1 MREASLSSRK
11 VFQTMHWLRSRS
23 IRVVLVLFLVALPVF
38 ALEGVTREVLPNGMS
53 VIIQEAHGS
62 PTVSLNVFVRA
73 GGLYETPQTNGLS
86 HFYEHMFFRG
96 TPTRTGWQFK
106 RAIEALGGTT
116 NANTGRDFTHFYIN
130 LPADYSVQGL
140 ELLADALKN
149 AELKNE
155 GADLE
160 REAVLEEYRIGQA
173 SPTRLLY
180 EKLFHLAFVGHPYE
194 RSVIGPEENLKKY
207 NRTDFVAFK
216 SKFYV
221 PTRTSLVIVGDVDAD
236 QLMPQIKRLFGDFT
250 GKDEGDP
257 AFVLPAWPEKEV
269 SEVQNNSL
277 NKAYVLLAFRGPSVK
292 QRPDIYQTDVMTFLL
307 GMGQGSMLSK
317 AMVDKKIAD
326 SVSVDFLTQREPGL
340 IIGVAVGDGP
350 NETRMKEAM
359 LATIDRLRRGDFTEA
374 ELKRAKILLTNTYTF
389 GNETNSGKADSLGF
403 YEAIDKMDFA
413 VQYLKEVNKV
423 DKKGVMAAANKYFT
437 PGFYSV
443 IARPGSGPPPD
454 PGKKEEAPREDGQQE

>member
-1 MREASLSSRK
+1 
-11 VFQTMHWLRSRS
+11 MHWLRNRTLRAAL
-23 IRVVLVLFLVALPVF
+23 ILLVAALP
-38 ALEGVTREVLPNGMS
+38 ALASLEGITREVLPNGMP

-73 GGLYETPQTNGLS
+73 GGLYETPETNGLS

-130 LPADYSVQGL
+130 LPAEYAVQGL

-160 REAVLEEYRIGQA
+160 REAVLEEFRIGQA

-180 EKLFHLAFVGHPYE
+180 EKLFHLAFEGHPYQ
-194 RSVIGPEENLKKY
+194 RSVIGPESNLKRY
-207 NRTDFVAFK
+207 SRPDFVAFK
-216 SKFYV
+216 TKFYV
-221 PTRTSLVIVGDVDAD
+221 PTRTSLVIVGDVRPDE
-236 QLMPQIKRLFGDFT
+236 LKPQIRRLFGDFT

-257 AFVLPAWPEKEV
+257 RFVLPPWPTQEV

-277 NKAYVLLAFRGPSVK
+277 NKAYVLMAYRGPSVK
-292 QRPDIYQTDVMTFLL
+292 DRPDIYQADVMTFLL

-326 SVSVDFLTQREPGL
+326 SVNVDFLTQREPGL
-340 IIGVAVGDGP
+340 IIAVAVGDGP
-350 NETRMKEAM
+350 NELKMKQAI
-359 LATIDRLRRGDFTEA
+359 LATIDRLRRGDFTES
-374 ELKRAKILLTNTYTF
+374 ELKRAKVLLTNTYTF
-389 GNETNSGKADSLGF
+389 GNETNSGKADSIGF

-413 VQYLKEVNKV
+413 VQYLAEVNKV

-443 IARPGSGPPPD
+443 IARPGSGPP
-454 PGKKEEAPREDGQQE
+454 EEPAEKPSEEEEK

>member
-1 MREASLSSRK
+1 MA
-11 VFQTMHWLRSRS
+11 WLRSRS
-23 IRVVLVLFLVALPVF
+23 LRAAFILLLLAALPVL
-38 ALEGVTREVLPNGMS
+38 ALEGITREVLPNGMS
-53 VIIQEAHGS
+53 VIIEEAHGS

-73 GGLYETPQTNGLS
+73 GGLYETDDTNGLS

-130 LPADYSVQGL
+130 LPAQYSVQGL

-180 EKLFHLAFVGHPYE
+180 EKLFAMAFKGHPYE
-194 RSVIGPEENLKKY
+194 RAVIGPESNLK
-207 NRTDFVAFK
+207 RFSRPDFVAFK
-216 SKFYV
+216 QKFYV
-221 PTRTSLVIVGDVDAD
+221 PSRTSLVVVGDVRPDE
-236 QLMPQIKRLFGDFT
+236 LMPQIRRLYSDFGGTDQ
-250 GKDEGDP
+250 GDP
-257 AFVLPAWPEKEV
+257 KFVLPPWPTQEV
-269 SEVQNNSL
+269 TQVENNSL
-277 NKAYVLLAFRGPSVK
+277 SKAYVLMAFRGPSVRD
-292 QRPDIYQTDVMTFLL
+292 RPDIYETDVMTFLL
-307 GMGQGSMLSK
+307 GMGQGSMLNK
-317 AMVDKKIAD
+317 ALVDKKLAD

-340 IIGVAVGDGP
+340 IIAVAVGDGS
-350 NETRMKEAM
+350 NEAKMKQAM
-359 LATIDRLRRGDFTEA
+359 LDTIDRMRRGDFTEA
-374 ELKRAKILLTNTYTF
+374 ELKRAKVLLTNTYTF

-403 YEAIDKMDFA
+403 YESIDRMDFA
-413 VQYLKEVNKV
+413 VQYLAEVKKV
-423 DKKGVMAAANKYFT
+423 DKKGVMAAASKYFT

-443 IARPGSGPPPD
+443 IARPGAGSGGSGKSEPPPH
-454 PGKKEEAPREDGQQE
+454 EEGPQE